1 MQVPAFGTRNSKVPD
16 SFMRGA
22 LHIQSNNNSG
32 VGRSLYE
39 ANDHAA
45 PPEDAL
51 CSCALR
57 HEESTPFDE
66 DGDFEKRED
75 ERVTDSKD
83 ENPLIYVSLY
93 GCVVCVKG
101 CSRSSWEL
109 HP

>member
-1 MQVPAFGTRNSKVPD
+1 
-16 SFMRGA
+16 MRGA

-75 ERVTDSKD
+75 ERVADSKD

-93 GCVVCVKG
+93 GSVVCVKG